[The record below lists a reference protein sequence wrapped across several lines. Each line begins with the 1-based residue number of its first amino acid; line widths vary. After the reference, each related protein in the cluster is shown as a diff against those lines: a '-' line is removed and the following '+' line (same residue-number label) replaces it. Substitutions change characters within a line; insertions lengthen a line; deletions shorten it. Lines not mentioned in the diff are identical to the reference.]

1 MSIESKL
8 GLWFLNFINKD
19 QPKKVKENVIT
30 DYLEARRTK
39 IIALREKARQGAT
52 KRVQNGEPYD
62 ITKLKQADYL
72 LSEITNRLNN
82 RYTNFNSFNFN

>member
-8 GLWFLNFINKD
+8 GIWFLNFINKD
-19 QPKKVKENVIT
+19 QPKQVKENVIT

-39 IIALREKARQGAT
+39 IIALREQVRKDAC
-52 KRVQNGEPYD
+52 KRVQNGEPYS